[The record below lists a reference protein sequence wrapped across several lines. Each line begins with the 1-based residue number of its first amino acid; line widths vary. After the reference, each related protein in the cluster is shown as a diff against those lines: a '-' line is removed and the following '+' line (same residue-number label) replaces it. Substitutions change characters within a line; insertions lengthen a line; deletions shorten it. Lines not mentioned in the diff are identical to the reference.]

1 MGKFREL
8 LLHAKQGNVDAVEKL
23 YKQYQATLKK
33 NSYVDGK
40 FDEDLYRVLSI
51 SFLVALSKFKV

>member
-40 FDEDLYRVLSI
+40 IDEDLYQVLSI

>member
-8 LLHAKQGNVDAVEKL
+8 PLHAKQGNVDAVEKL

-40 FDEDLYRVLSI
+40 FDEDLYQVLSI

>member
-33 NSYVDGK
+33 NSYVDSK
-40 FDEDLYRVLSI
+40 FDEDLYQVLSI

>member
-23 YKQYQATLKK
+23 YKQYAKVYRKANEMPTQFRSAAWT
-33 NSYVDGK
+33 
-40 FDEDLYRVLSI
+40 DLNVEVYI
-51 SFLVALSKFKV
+51 

>member
-33 NSYVDGK
+33 NSYVDGT
-40 FDEDLYRVLSI
+40 FDEDLYQVLSI

>member
-8 LLHAKQGNVDAVEKL
+8 LLQAKQGNVDAVETL

-40 FDEDLYRVLSI
+40 FDEDLYQVLSI
-51 SFLVALSKFKV
+51 SFLVALSKFKI

>member
-1 MGKFREL
+1 MGKFRKL
-8 LLHAKQGNVDAVEKL
+8 LRCAKQGNVDAVEKL

-40 FDEDLYRVLSI
+40 FDEDLYQVLSI

>member
-23 YKQYQATLKK
+23 YKQYQATLEK

-40 FDEDLYRVLSI
+40 FDEDLYQVLSI

>member
-1 MGKFREL
+1 M
-8 LLHAKQGNVDAVEKL
+8 DAVEKL

-33 NSYVDGK
+33 NSYVDSK
-40 FDEDLYRVLSI
+40 FDEDLYQVLSI